1 MKYWKE
7 YVQRGELNEK
17 KKHIVVDYMGQ
28 IAYVAQDNYL
38 FDMSVMDNIRLGK
51 KGATDENVIQLNKKI
66 WEVTLNEKY

>member
-1 MKYWKE
+1 M
-7 YVQRGELNEK
+7 
-17 KKHIVVDYMGQ
+17 DSMGQ

-66 WEVTLNEKY
+66 WEATLNEKY

>member
-1 MKYWKE
+1 MF
-7 YVQRGELNEK
+7 RGNREWNYYLEM
-17 KKHIVVDYMGQ
+17 VLLMGQ

-66 WEVTLNEKY
+66 WEATVNEKY

>member
-1 MKYWKE
+1 MF
-7 YVQRGELNEK
+7 RGNREW
-17 KKHIVVDYMGQ
+17 DYYLEMVLLMGQ

-66 WEVTLNEKY
+66 WEATLNEKY